1 MFVPKDKVLGM
12 IIVSAIV
19 EYYKAYLE
27 YENRPIYM
35 EYVIKAKKTDLIGRE
50 VTIMKKSKLMRL
62 ISGIMLVVAVIF
74 VFCALSNPALGS
86 TIYIGTWA
94 FGAEQWRLC
103 YKISVGIMLVLSL
116 GSFFKRRK
124 AN

>member
-1 MFVPKDKVLGM
+1 M

-103 YKISVGIMLVLSL
+103 YKIYVVVMLVLFV
-116 GSFFKRRK
+116 GSFIVRRK
-124 AN
+124 ENEK